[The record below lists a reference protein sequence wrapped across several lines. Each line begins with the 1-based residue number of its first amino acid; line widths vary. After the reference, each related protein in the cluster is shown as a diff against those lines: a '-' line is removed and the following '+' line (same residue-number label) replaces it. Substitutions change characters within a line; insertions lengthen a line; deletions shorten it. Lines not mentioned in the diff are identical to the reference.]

1 VGDRPGAG
9 DVHLLP
15 QLTPVNP
22 LLSDEPGVAATDN
35 TGMRRDLFHAKKL
48 LLSIAALG
56 AAASIAG
63 LGTFATFTSSTSASN
78 TIASGTLSLTAPFSR
93 LGTGASPIAPGDT
106 MQRAI
111 DLSYSGSISFGSAT
125 LTTSASPSSLLDTD
139 ATNGLQIAIDKCSA
153 AWTESGP
160 PYTYTCGGSTSTL
173 LASRA
178 LVGSNT
184 ALSNLPLTASSTD
197 HLRVTL
203 TFPSGAGNT
212 LQSQSSTVSYTFSGT
227 QRAGTDQQELRRRGG
242 VRGQHLAQ
250 VLAGERIP
258 EARVLPSGS
267 APPRPPPGSA

>member
-1 VGDRPGAG
+1 
-9 DVHLLP
+9 
-15 QLTPVNP
+15 LTSVNP
-22 LLSDEPGVAATDN
+22 LPSDEPGGAATDN

-63 LGTFATFTSSTSASN
+63 LGTFATFTSSTNASN

-139 ATNGLQIAIDKCSA
+139 ATNGLQIAIDKCSV

-160 PYTYTCGGSTSTL
+160 PYTYTCGGSTSTV

-178 LVGSNT
+178 LVGSNI
-184 ALSNLPLTASSTD
+184 ALSNLTLTASSTD

-227 QRAGTDQQELRRRGG
+227 QRAGTDQ
-242 VRGQHLAQ
+242 
-250 VLAGERIP
+250 
-258 EARVLPSGS
+258 
-267 APPRPPPGSA
+267 